1 MLAREGSSGVVVA
14 LGGEKSPRAVVED
27 VGIELATTVVEAEG
41 RSVHTDDITKA
52 SDNGEVFESLGV
64 EDEGG
69 VIGSVTGSLLGLD
82 VERRIDDLEGADVS
96 LLVGLVG
103 EGSINDNTVDVL
115 GVR

>member
-1 MLAREGSSGVVVA
+1 MN
-14 LGGEKSPRAVVED
+14 
-27 VGIELATTVVEAEG
+27 
-41 RSVHTDDITKA
+41 TDDVTEA
-52 SDNGEVFESLGV
+52 GDNRKIFESLSIK
-64 EDEGG
+64 DEGG
-69 VIGSVTGSLLGLD
+69 VVRSITGSLLGLD

>member
-1 MLAREGSSGVVVA
+1 
-14 LGGEKSPRAVVED
+14 
-27 VGIELATTVVEAEG
+27 
-41 RSVHTDDITKA
+41 VHTDDVTEA
-52 SDNGEVFESLGV
+52 GDNGEVFESLGV

-69 VIGSVTGSLLGLD
+69 VVRSIAGSLLGLD
-82 VERRIDDLEGADVS
+82 VERRIDDLERADVS

>member
-1 MLAREGSSGVVVA
+1 
-14 LGGEKSPRAVVED
+14 
-27 VGIELATTVVEAEG
+27 
-41 RSVHTDDITKA
+41 
-52 SDNGEVFESLGV
+52 
-64 EDEGG
+64 
-69 VIGSVTGSLLGLD
+69 LGLD